1 MHHTDA
7 SGSSRFQA
15 QSLVLAEHIRPLF
28 EELPAALDNTR
39 EGSNELSTAEILSRF
54 ARKGLLDLDL
64 LRPTSSS
71 VSARD
76 LRRVATILACLAE
89 RSGTL
94 ASIYMVNAILAP
106 AVVAI
111 EGTAEQKQRLLPKI
125 QAGILQLAFALTEPE
140 AGSDAGSLTT
150 TATPA
155 KGGFVLQGEKL
166 YTTGA
171 ETANWIIVVA
181 RAADMSSKRAFGL
194 FLVPRNA
201 PGLSI
206 RPLAKLSANPHASC
220 HLIFEDVHVADD
232 DVLGGRDR
240 LGAVWSTLR
249 LTGMYERLV
258 VAALACGLGRAIVL
272 RALEFAKSRRQFGQ
286 AIASYQA
293 IQHTL
298 VEMRTLETAMYLFVE
313 NALFALETSG
323 DATQEVCMA
332 KYYCAE
338 QLQTIASLGMRVMG
352 GRSYFE
358 FEDMSRY
365 YREAPFCLYAGGTIE
380 IQKMLIARTM
390 DLG

>member
-1 MHHTDA
+1 MGDTA
-7 SGSSRFQA
+7 TSGSSRFQA
-15 QSLVLAEHIRPLF
+15 QSVALAEDIRSLF
-28 EELPAALDNTR
+28 EELPAVLDHTR
-39 EGSNELSTAEILSRF
+39 GGSSGFDTAEVLAAF
-54 ARKGLLDLDL
+54 ARKGLLDLDFL
-64 LRPTSSS
+64 EPTSSS
-71 VSARD
+71 VPARD

-106 AVVAI
+106 AVIGI
-111 EGTAEQKQRLLPKI
+111 EGTVEQKQRLLPKI
-125 QAGILQLAFALTEPE
+125 RAGILQLAFALTEPE
-140 AGSDAGSLTT
+140 AGSDAGSLST

-155 KGGFVLQGEKL
+155 KGGFVLRGEKL

-171 ETANWIIVVA
+171 ETADWVIVVA
-181 RAADMSSKRAFGL
+181 RAAEMSSKRAFGL

-206 RPLAKLSANPHASC
+206 RPLAKLSADLHASC
-220 HLIFEDVHVADD
+220 HLILEDVHVADD

-240 LGAVWSTLR
+240 FGAVWSTLR

-258 VAALACGLGRAIVL
+258 VAALACGLGRAIVR
-272 RALEFAKSRRQFGQ
+272 RALEFAKSRRQFCQ

-313 NALFALETSG
+313 NALLALETSG
-323 DATQEVCMA
+323 DATQEVCTA
-332 KYYCAE
+332 KYFCAE
-338 QLQTIASLGMRVMG
+338 QLQNISSLGMRVMG

-358 FEDMSRY
+358 FENMSRY

-390 DLG
+390 GLG